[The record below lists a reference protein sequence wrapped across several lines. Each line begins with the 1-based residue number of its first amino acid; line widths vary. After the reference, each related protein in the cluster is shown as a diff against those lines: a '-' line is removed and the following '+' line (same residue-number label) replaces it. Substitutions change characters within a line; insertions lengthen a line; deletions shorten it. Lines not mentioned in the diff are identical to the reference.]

1 MARHSPILRRTAH
14 LVVASLVA
22 VIAAGDI
29 TGAAGGRQERFSTS
43 IEDRTPG
50 EPVMA
55 IVSLQRQQITIY
67 DSKGWILRAPVSSG
81 QKGRETPA
89 GIFSIIEKEAEHY
102 SNLYDDAYMPH
113 MERLTWSGIALHGGV
128 LPGHP
133 ASHGCIRLPYEF
145 AERLFGV
152 STLGMRVIVAPADA
166 EPVAIAHPA
175 LFPQTSSA
183 SAEAAAKAAAAE
195 ADEAASKADQARSAA
210 ATASREA
217 GRVMV
222 PVRAEEILKRKA
234 DAQLAAAERAVDSAA
249 SDDARQEAEGA
260 KEKAAAAVAELETE
274 VAAAKAQAQAKLDA
288 VASARQAA
296 AAAGAVALAAV
307 EKAQKLARNLEPVS
321 VFISRKTQHLYLR
334 QSFQPIL
341 DIPVTIRDPDRPIG
355 THVFTAAER
364 AGDAGGIQW
373 TVVSLNHGR
382 AERGLLEHD
391 GASRS
396 QARDVEQ
403 ASTDQVGPE
412 AALDRITI
420 PPDTL
425 ERIAEMMSPRSS
437 LIISDESLSSETGRG
452 TEFVVLLSGEPQ
464 GGIATRRRSPAS
476 EAYYGRSGFWGSSYR
491 LRFPFSTW

>member
-22 VIAAGDI
+22 VIAAGDT

-89 GIFSIIEKEAEHY
+89 GVFSIIEKEAEHY
-102 SNLYDDAYMPH
+102 SNLYDDAFMPH

-183 SAEAAAKAAAAE
+183 SAEAAAKAAATE

-210 ATASREA
+210 VTALREA
-217 GRVMV
+217 GRAMV

-234 DAQLAAAERAVDSAA
+234 DAQLAAAEWAVDSAA

-296 AAAGAVALAAV
+296 AAAGAAALAAA
-307 EKAQKLARNLEPVS
+307 EKARKLARNLEPVS

-334 QSFQPIL
+334 QSFQPVL
-341 DIPVTIRDPDRPIG
+341 DVPVTIRDPDRPIG
-355 THVFTAAER
+355 THAHR
-364 AGDAGGIQW
+364 
-373 TVVSLNHGR
+373 
-382 AERGLLEHD
+382 D
-391 GASRS
+391 GA
-396 QARDVEQ
+396 
-403 ASTDQVGPE
+403 
-412 AALDRITI
+412 
-420 PPDTL
+420 
-425 ERIAEMMSPRSS
+425 
-437 LIISDESLSSETGRG
+437 
-452 TEFVVLLSGEPQ
+452 
-464 GGIATRRRSPAS
+464 RRRRRRHPMDCRIFEPWAS
-476 EAYYGRSGFWGSSYR
+476 GAR
-491 LRFPFSTW
+491 LAGA

>member
-89 GIFSIIEKEAEHY
+89 GVFSIIEKEAEHY
-102 SNLYDDAYMPH
+102 SNLYDDAFMPH

-183 SAEAAAKAAAAE
+183 SAEAAAKAAATE

-210 ATASREA
+210 VTALREA
-217 GRVMV
+217 GRAMV

-234 DAQLAAAERAVDSAA
+234 DAQLAAAEWAVDSAA

-296 AAAGAVALAAV
+296 AAAGAAALAAA
-307 EKAQKLARNLEPVS
+307 EKARKLARNLEPVS
-321 VFISRKTQHLYLR
+321 VFISRKTQ
-334 QSFQPIL
+334 Q
-341 DIPVTIRDPDRPIG
+341 DR
-355 THVFTAAER
+355 
-364 AGDAGGIQW
+364 
-373 TVVSLNHGR
+373 
-382 AERGLLEHD
+382 
-391 GASRS
+391 
-396 QARDVEQ
+396 
-403 ASTDQVGPE
+403 
-412 AALDRITI
+412 
-420 PPDTL
+420 
-425 ERIAEMMSPRSS
+425 
-437 LIISDESLSSETGRG
+437 
-452 TEFVVLLSGEPQ
+452 
-464 GGIATRRRSPAS
+464 
-476 EAYYGRSGFWGSSYR
+476 
-491 LRFPFSTW
+491 